1 LDRSQGERVE
11 RLPKLVVSKAQNAD
25 FSLGF
30 LLQCFQGKPSARTCP
45 ARPCW
50 FLGSQKSAGVKG
62 ESCNCCVRIGA
73 DDATHGKGPGQ
84 VIAIKLTEYPNSLP
98 WAQQRK

>member
-1 LDRSQGERVE
+1 MFSGKTFGKNLSCEA
-11 RLPKLVVSKAQNAD
+11 LLV
-25 FSLGF
+25 
-30 LLQCFQGKPSARTCP
+30 
-45 ARPCW
+45 
-50 FLGSQKSAGVKG
+50 LGSQKSAGVKG

-98 WAQQRK
+98 